1 MMRLLTLLAHEHG
14 SMLTTAK
21 LGNAMDLSAP
31 TIRHYVDI
39 LEQTYIVL
47 CAPSRKVMLSKKTWK

>member
-14 SMLTTAK
+14 SMLNTAK

-31 TIRHYVDI
+31 TIRHYIDI